1 MDATANTETCEELT
15 RVFVSYAREDKRWL
29 DRNDRHNLIPFL
41 MESLK
46 RQNVVF
52 WYDKELRPGDEFRS
66 NIEAEID
73 RAQIAL
79 LIVSQNFLNSEFIEQ
94 QEMPRIANRARQG
107 QMVIVPVLAEPC
119 DWNDFPI
126 LADRQMV
133 PGPMPLID
141 YTESE
146 PAWVKVRAEIL
157 DGLKTQIK
165 RIREKQEVGHAN
177 RAPVGMDQGE
187 ARQKTPPRG
196 DDLPG
201 EIGDIPTSQPGDLP
215 QRKSVEPTPAPTPI
229 PVPQPPFS
237 APAPRKTFF
246 SKLSWEMRVILG
258 LAVAAVV
265 IVIVA
270 LAVKKRP
277 PAQSPDSLY
286 KEGDSALSRGDYAKA
301 LDQFNKACDAGSAI
315 SCVNLGYMYE
325 NGQGVAKDDSRA
337 AALYSEGCDAGNALG
352 CVNLGILYKSGKGV
366 AKDDSHAAALFTKGC
381 DAGNARGCTNLG
393 YMYENGQSVGKDDS
407 RAATLYSEGCDA
419 GNALGCV
426 NLGYMYEK
434 GKGVTKDDSHAVALY
449 SEGCDAG
456 NARGCSNLGNH
467 YRFGLGVAKNV
478 VKARQL
484 LTKGCSMGNQW
495 GCDQLKE
502 MQ

>member
-1 MDATANTETCEELT
+1 MDATANTDTCEDLT

-29 DRNDRHNLIPFL
+29 DRDDRHNLIPFL

-79 LIVSQNFLNSEFIEQ
+79 LIVSQNFLNSEFIEK

-165 RIREKQEVGHAN
+165 RIREKQETGRAN
-177 RAPVGMDQGE
+177 RAPVGMAQGE
-187 ARQKTPPRG
+187 ARQQTPPRSN
-196 DDLPG
+196 DLPD
-201 EIGDIPTSQPGDLP
+201 EIGDISAPQSGDLP
-215 QRKSVEPTPAPTPI
+215 QRKSVEPTPTPTPI
-229 PVPQPPFS
+229 STPQPPFS
-237 APAPRKTFF
+237 APAPGKTILG
-246 SKLSWEMRVILG
+246 KLSWEIWVFLG
-258 LAVAAVV
+258 LAVAVIV

-270 LAVKKRP
+270 FAVKR
-277 PAQSPDSLY
+277 SPTQTPESLN
-286 KEGDSALSRGDYAKA
+286 KEANDALSRGDYTKA
-301 LDQFNKACDAGSAI
+301 VDLFNKACDAGSAV

-325 NGQGVAKDDSRA
+325 NGQGVTRDDSHA
-337 AALYSEGCDAGNALG
+337 AALYSKGCDAGNALG
-352 CVNLGILYKSGKGV
+352 CVNLGIMYEIGKGV
-366 AKDDSHAAALFTKGC
+366 AKDNSHAAALFSKGC

-393 YMYENGQSVGKDDS
+393 YMYENSQGVAKDDS

-434 GKGVTKDDSHAVALY
+434 GKGVAKDDSHAVALY

-484 LTKGCSMGNQW
+484 LAKGCSMGNQW

>member
-1 MDATANTETCEELT
+1 MDTTANTDTCEELT

-29 DRNDRHNLIPFL
+29 DRDDRHNLIPFL

-52 WYDKELRPGDEFRS
+52 WYNKELRPGDEFRS

-79 LIVSQNFLNSEFIEQ
+79 LIVSQNFLNSEFIEK

-107 QMVIVPVLAEPC
+107 QMIIVPVLAEPC

-165 RIREKQEVGHAN
+165 RIREKQEAGRAK

-187 ARQKTPPRG
+187 ARQQAPPRG

-201 EIGDIPTSQPGDLP
+201 EIEDIPAPQPGDLP
-215 QRKSVEPTPAPTPI
+215 QWKSVGPTPAPAPI
-229 PVPQPPFS
+229 PAPQPLYS
-237 APAPRKTFF
+237 APAPRKTILG
-246 SKLSWEMRVILG
+246 KLSWKMWVLSG
-258 LAVAAVV
+258 LAVAVVV

-270 LAVKKRP
+270 FAVKRSP
-277 PAQSPDSLY
+277 TQTPDSLY
-286 KEGDSALSRGDYAKA
+286 KEANDALSRGDYAKA
-301 LDQFNKACDAGSAI
+301 VDLFNKACHAGSAA

-325 NGQGVAKDDSRA
+325 NGQGVTKDDSHA

-352 CVNLGILYKSGKGV
+352 CVNLGTLIESGQGV
-366 AKDDSHAAALFTKGC
+366 ARDDSHAAALFSKGC
-381 DAGNARGCTNLG
+381 DAGIA
-393 YMYENGQSVGKDDS
+393 D
-407 RAATLYSEGCDA
+407 
-419 GNALGCV
+419 
-426 NLGYMYEK
+426 
-434 GKGVTKDDSHAVALY
+434 
-449 SEGCDAG
+449 
-456 NARGCSNLGNH
+456 GCSSLGNL
-467 YRFGLGVAKNV
+467 YRLGLGVEEDTD
-478 VKARQL
+478 KARQL
-484 LTKGCSMGNQW
+484 LAKGCNGGSQW
-495 GCDQLKE
+495 GCERLKE